1 MDECRN
7 AKHNI
12 SVCKQKGQS
21 CIMLQG
27 PLGLVLSYR
36 SVKTF
41 QRVANEDNF
50 FDWSNSSER
59 LDVFHSTV

>member
-41 QRVANEDNF
+41 QIVANEDNF
-50 FDWSNSSER
+50 FD
-59 LDVFHSTV
+59 